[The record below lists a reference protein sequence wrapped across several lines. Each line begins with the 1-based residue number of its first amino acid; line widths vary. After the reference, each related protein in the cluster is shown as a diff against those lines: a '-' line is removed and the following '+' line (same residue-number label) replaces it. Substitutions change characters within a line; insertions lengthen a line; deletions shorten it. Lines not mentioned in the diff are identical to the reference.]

1 MIMTID
7 DKKIISSFTF
17 ICLYIIYSLLRITNF
32 TYSIAIYFLLLIT
45 VINLI
50 LSLIILKEDRE
61 ISSYIRVVLNIF
73 MFYSLYS

>member
-1 MIMTID
+1 MTID